1 LRYHACGFAAERQVV
16 MPRHNLHEPSDEVMH
31 GVASEIPAAGL
42 FHLA

>member
-1 LRYHACGFAAERQVV
+1 